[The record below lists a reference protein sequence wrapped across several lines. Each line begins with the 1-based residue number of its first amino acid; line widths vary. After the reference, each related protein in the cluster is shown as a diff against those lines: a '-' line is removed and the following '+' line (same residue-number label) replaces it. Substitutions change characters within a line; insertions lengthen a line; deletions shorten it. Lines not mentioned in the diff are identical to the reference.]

1 MDLGLSGVKAL
12 VTGGT
17 RGVGRGIVRSL
28 ARAGADVI
36 TCYRQEG
43 EYVTS
48 LERELKQTP
57 GEHHVLRADLADPA
71 DIEDLIGECRTRF
84 GGLDVI
90 VNNAGTIS
98 HVPYAELPLAE
109 WGRVLATNPTA
120 AHPGI
125 PHSPPP
131 LRVGPS
137 GISGGFQAPGGG
149 VPLRAHH

>member
-90 VNNAGTIS
+90 VNHPGTIS
-98 HVPYAELPLAE
+98 PVPYAGLPLAE
-109 WGRVLATNPTA
+109 GGPGPATHLAAVDT
-120 AHPGI
+120 GI
-125 PHSPPP
+125 QPSRPP
-131 LRVGPS
+131 RRAGPS
-137 GISGGFQAPGGG
+137 
-149 VPLRAHH
+149 VCC

>member
-71 DIEDLIGECRTRF
+71 DIEDLIGECRTPF
-84 GGLDVI
+84 GGLDRI
-90 VNNAGTIS
+90 VNNPRTNNQRPDPGLPPAG
-98 HVPYAELPLAE
+98 
-109 WGRVLATNPTA
+109 
-120 AHPGI
+120 
-125 PHSPPP
+125 
-131 LRVGPS
+131 VG
-137 GISGGFQAPGGG
+137 
-149 VPLRAHH
+149 